1 MLNPF
6 EDVIGEECY
15 KCENPFPESDMS
27 KIYISGLER
36 TLCKQCREQLEQKVK
51 VLDFRVIHDVLKE
64 LIKGFG
70 REKVRQFDLVTAKRY
85 VIDNGVDLMIEKRG
99 GKFNQEPL
107 GECVSLSTKELI
119 TVIEFLMRK
128 MNPNLW
134 MNAVIGNVLDQQMII
149 TLSPIE
155 GESND

>member
-1 MLNPF
+1 
-6 EDVIGEECY
+6 
-15 KCENPFPESDMS
+15 MS
-27 KIYISGLER
+27 KIYISSLER
-36 TLCKQCREQLEQKVK
+36 TLCKQCREQLEQQVK
-51 VLDFRVIHDVLKE
+51 VLDFRVIYDVLKE

-85 VIDNGVDLMIEKRG
+85 VIDNDVVLTIEKRG

-107 GECVSLSTKELI
+107 GEFVSLSTEELI
-119 TVIEFLMRK
+119 VVIEFLIRK

-134 MNAVIGNVLDQQMII
+134 MNAVIGNVLEQQMII

-155 GESND
+155 GELND

>member
-15 KCENPFPESDMS
+15 GCENSFPESDMS
-27 KIYISGLER
+27 KIYISSLER
-36 TLCKQCREQLEQKVK
+36 TVCKQCREQLDQKLK

-70 REKVRQFDLVTAKRY
+70 CEKVRQFDLVTAERY
-85 VIDNGVDLMIEKRG
+85 VVENQVVLTIEKRG

-107 GECVSLSTKELI
+107 GKFIELSNHELV
-119 TVIEFLMRK
+119 TLIEFLKRK
-128 MNPNLW
+128 INPNLW
-134 MNAVIGNVLDQQMII
+134 MNAVIGNVLGRQMNI
-149 TLSPIE
+149 TLGQAEWSE
-155 GESND
+155 NK

>member
-1 MLNPF
+1 
-6 EDVIGEECY
+6 CY
-15 KCENPFPESDMS
+15 KCENLFPESDMN

-51 VLDFRVIHDVLKE
+51 VLNFRVIHDVLKK

-70 REKVRQFDLVTAKRY
+70 REKDRQFDLVTGKRY
-85 VIDNGVDLMIEKRG
+85 VNDNGVDLMIEKRG

-128 MNPNLW
+128 MNPNL
-134 MNAVIGNVLDQQMII
+134 
-149 TLSPIE
+149 
-155 GESND
+155 

>member
-1 MLNPF
+1 
-6 EDVIGEECY
+6 VIY
-15 KCENPFPESDMS
+15 
-27 KIYISGLER
+27 
-36 TLCKQCREQLEQKVK
+36 
-51 VLDFRVIHDVLKE
+51 DVLKE

-85 VIDNGVDLMIEKRG
+85 VIDNDVVLTIEKRG

-107 GECVSLSTKELI
+107 GEFVSLSTEELI
-119 TVIEFLMRK
+119 VVIEFLIRK

-134 MNAVIGNVLDQQMII
+134 MNAVIGNVLEQQMII

-155 GESND
+155 GELND

>member
-6 EDVIGEECY
+6 EGVIGEECY
-15 KCENPFPESDMS
+15 ECENSFPESDMS
-27 KIYISGLER
+27 KIYILGLER

-51 VLDFRVIHDVLKE
+51 VLDFRVIHDVLKK

-70 REKVRQFDLVTAKRY
+70 HEKVRQFDLVTAKRY
-85 VIDNGVDLMIEKRG
+85 VIDNKVALTIEKRG

-107 GECVSLSTKELI
+107 GEFVSLSIEELI

-128 MNPNLW
+128 MSPSLW
-134 MNAVIGNVLDQQMII
+134 MNAVIGNVLD
-149 TLSPIE
+149 
-155 GESND
+155 

>member
-1 MLNPF
+1 
-6 EDVIGEECY
+6 
-15 KCENPFPESDMS
+15 S
-27 KIYISGLER
+27 KIYISSLER
-36 TLCKQCREQLEQKVK
+36 TLCKQCREQLEQQVK
-51 VLDFRVIHDVLKE
+51 VLDFRVIYDVLKE

-85 VIDNGVDLMIEKRG
+85 VIDNDVVLTIEKRG

-107 GECVSLSTKELI
+107 GEFVSLSTEELI
-119 TVIEFLMRK
+119 VVIEFLIRK

-134 MNAVIGNVLDQQMII
+134 MNAVIGNVLEQQMII

-155 GESND
+155 GELND

>member
-15 KCENPFPESDMS
+15 ECEDFFPDSDMS

-36 TLCKQCREQLEQKVK
+36 TLCKQCREQLEQRVK

-85 VIDNGVDLMIEKRG
+85 VIDNDVVLTIEKRG

-107 GECVSLSTKELI
+107 GEFVSLFTEELI
-119 TVIEFLMRK
+119 VVIEFLMRK

-149 TLSPIE
+149 TLSPIK
-155 GESND
+155 G

>member
-1 MLNPF
+1 
-6 EDVIGEECY
+6 
-15 KCENPFPESDMS
+15 
-27 KIYISGLER
+27 ISGLER

-64 LIKGFG
+64 LIIGFG

-85 VIDNGVDLMIEKRG
+85 VIDNEVGLTIEKCG
-99 GKFNQEPL
+99 GRFNQEPL
-107 GECVSLSTKELI
+107 GEFVSLSTEELI
-119 TVIEFLMRK
+119 VVIEFLMRK

-134 MNAVIGNVLDQQMII
+134 MNAVIGNVLEQQMII

-155 GESND
+155 GELND